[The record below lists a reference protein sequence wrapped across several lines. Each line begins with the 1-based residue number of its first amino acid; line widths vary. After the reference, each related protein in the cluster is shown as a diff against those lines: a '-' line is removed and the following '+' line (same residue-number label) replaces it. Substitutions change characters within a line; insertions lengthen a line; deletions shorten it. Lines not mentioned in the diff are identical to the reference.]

1 MEEPS
6 GLAWKRL
13 KRSNTAKDP
22 LIEKL
27 CLVCGLCCN
36 GVIFADVKLRP
47 GDDAQRLRS
56 AGLPVTRPR
65 SSRRPPCMDQP
76 CAALEGC
83 RCQVYADRPQYCR
96 QFECALLKSVIA
108 GRNSPA
114 QALRII
120 RSANRR
126 ADKVRDLLR
135 ALGDKHEASAL
146 SVRFRKTAKR
156 LQAAEPDAEAAD
168 TYGQLTLAFHDLN
181 LLLGDAFYP

>member
-1 MEEPS
+1 M
-6 GLAWKRL
+6 
-13 KRSNTAKDP
+13 KRSNTAKDA

-27 CLVCGLCCN
+27 CLICGLCCN
-36 GVIFADVKLRP
+36 GAIFADVKLRP
-47 GDDAQRLRS
+47 GDDVQRLRL
-56 AGLPVTRPR
+56 AGLPVARPR
-65 SSRRPPCMDQP
+65 SARRPPCMDQP

-83 RCQVYADRPQYCR
+83 RCRVYADRPQYCR

-108 GRNSPA
+108 GQNSPA

-135 ALGDKHEASAL
+135 ALGDKHESAAL

-156 LQAAEPDAEAAD
+156 LQTTGPDAETAD